1 MGIFPESSGS
11 FPKRHKTYKEK
22 VPAMS
27 ALLASSRGETRT
39 DASLQGEEEGLNRP
53 PRSNMADVDIDLYG
67 DVEQDFTQDREMSW
81 MTLLTE
87 TCMMRSSRAVEENG
101 SVRLLPALP
110 LPRLNVMEEPLLLV
124 NPHKPK
130 EDAQSHLKNVPSSLD
145 QCLTVD
151 GNISSTW
158 ET

>member
-1 MGIFPESSGS
+1 MIFTETWN
-11 FPKRHKTYKEK
+11 KT
-22 VPAMS
+22 
-27 ALLASSRGETRT
+27 
-39 DASLQGEEEGLNRP
+39 SLR
-53 PRSNMADVDIDLYG
+53 
-67 DVEQDFTQDREMSW
+67 

-101 SVRLLPALP
+101 SARLLPAQP
-110 LPRLNVMEEPLLLV
+110 LPRLNAMEEPLPHV

-130 EDAQSHLKNVPSSLD
+130 EDALSRLKNVPSSLD
-145 QCLTVD
+145 RCLTVD

>member
-1 MGIFPESSGS
+1 
-11 FPKRHKTYKEK
+11 
-22 VPAMS
+22 
-27 ALLASSRGETRT
+27 
-39 DASLQGEEEGLNRP
+39 
-53 PRSNMADVDIDLYG
+53 MAEVDIDLYG

-101 SVRLLPALP
+101 SARLLPALP
-110 LPRLNVMEEPLLLV
+110 LPRLNAMEEPLPHV
-124 NPHKPK
+124 SPHKPK
-130 EDAQSHLKNVPSSLD
+130 EDALSRLKNVPSSPD